1 MAKLS
6 DLIIKIGADTKE
18 LNKSLGDAQRRI
30 QATTGNIQN
39 LGKQMSMAFTL
50 PAALIGGSSLMVFKD
65 FELQM
70 AKVGAVSGATGAEFA
85 ALEENAKKLGRETKF
100 TATEVAML
108 QTEYAK
114 LGFSATEIVAV
125 TDATLA
131 LAQATDSE
139 LGRAAEVTGNTLR
152 GFQLPVSDTGR
163 VADVMAASFS
173 KSALDMEVFAE
184 SMKFVAPVAQNAGLS
199 LEQTTAMLGQLANSG
214 VKGSQAGTALRAIIS
229 QLAGNGEDLTKV
241 LGDLSKQNL
250 SLADAEELVGREA
263 QTALLVLAN
272 GAAGVDTLTT
282 SLENSRGAAEAMR
295 AKMDETA
302 AGAMARMQSAIEGAQ
317 IEIGSALAPTMISL
331 SETIATVA
339 GAFTGLDDG
348 TQKFI
353 IAIVA
358 GVAAVG
364 PMLVVLPKLVAGFGM
379 VKVAI
384 MQGIIPALQR
394 MMTFMVANPY
404 LLVATAVVALGVAM
418 SDYVSFA
425 DAGAKAQQTYSN
437 AMTQAGVEAAKN
449 GAEVTKLAKI
459 VGDETVEEEKRIAA
473 LQRLQQ
479 ISPEHFGNLTKE
491 SALTASL
498 TESVKAYRMEL
509 MRAAQVKV
517 LNQQLEEA
525 TARMIELEAEMAKGP
540 SMGDKLLGAFAGP
553 AGSIGLMS
561 KRLGDDLGETAAT
574 IDLLTAKLSELET
587 PADIVAQTVAG
598 TTTQVKA
605 LGTEVKKAATE
616 VEDFAETFRR
626 EMLEDLKNMPLE
638 LPVKPKM
645 KLHTIDPIEEDTS
658 EFDMDFEKD
667 YEAFKA
673 GQEMMRA
680 EWEQTAARTQ
690 QFGEMFGQT
699 IGSVVSGGE
708 TAGEA
713 MKKLAVNVVQ
723 TLIGIAQ
730 AAVIANATQTAT
742 ATGAAALP
750 MTPILIAAGLG
761 LVSAAIGAIAFA
773 DGGIVSGPTLGLV
786 GEYAGAKNNPEV
798 IAPLDKL
805 KSMIGDSGGGNIAVH
820 GKLQGNDINISG
832 ERGKLNQSR
841 TR

>member
-1 MAKLS
+1 LAQS
-6 DLIIKIGADTKE
+6 FTS
-18 LNKSLGDAQRRI
+18 LNA
-30 QATTGNIQN
+30 
-39 LGKQMSMAFTL
+39 
-50 PAALIGGSSLMVFKD
+50 
-65 FELQM
+65 
-70 AKVGAVSGATGAEFA
+70 
-85 ALEENAKKLGRETKF
+85 ETKQGI
-100 TATEVAML
+100 L
-108 QTEYAK
+108 
-114 LGFSATEIVAV
+114 
-125 TDATLA
+125 
-131 LAQATDSE
+131 
-139 LGRAAEVTGNTLR
+139 
-152 GFQLPVSDTGR
+152 
-163 VADVMAASFS
+163 
-173 KSALDMEVFAE
+173 VFG
-184 SMKFVAPVAQNAGLS
+184 GL
-199 LEQTTAMLGQLANSG
+199 
-214 VKGSQAGTALRAIIS
+214 
-229 QLAGNGEDLTKV
+229 
-241 LGDLSKQNL
+241 
-250 SLADAEELVGREA
+250 
-263 QTALLVLAN
+263 
-272 GAAGVDTLTT
+272 
-282 SLENSRGAAEAMR
+282 
-295 AKMDETA
+295 
-302 AGAMARMQSAIEGAQ
+302 
-317 IEIGSALAPTMISL
+317 
-331 SETIATVA
+331 
-339 GAFTGLDDG
+339 
-348 TQKFI
+348 
-353 IAIVA
+353 
-358 GVAAVG
+358 VAAVG

-384 MQGIIPALQR
+384 MQGIVPAMQR
-394 MMTFMVANPY
+394 MMAFMVANPI

-517 LNQQLEEA
+517 LNQQLEQA

-587 PADIVAQTVAG
+587 PADIAAQTVAG

-605 LGTEVKKAATE
+605 LGTEVKKTAE
-616 VEDFAETFRR
+616 SVEDFNETFRKS
-626 EMLEDLKNMPLE
+626 LIEDLKNTPLE
-638 LPVKPKM
+638 LPVEPKL
-645 KLHTIDPIEEDTS
+645 KLHKIEPIEEDTA
-658 EFDMDFEKD
+658 EFDMEFDAD
-667 YEAFKA
+667 YKKF
-673 GQEMMRA
+673 QENQQMMRD
-680 EWEQTAARTQ
+680 EWQQTAAMTQ
-690 QFGEMFGQT
+690 QFGAMFGET

-761 LVSAAIGAIAFA
+761 LVSAALGAIAFA

-786 GEYAGAKNNPEV
+786 GEYAGASSNPEV

-805 KSMIGDSGGGNIAVH
+805 KSMIGDTGGGRMAVY
-820 GKLQGNDINISG
+820 GKLQGSDINISG
-832 ERGKLNQSR
+832 ERGKQKLNR